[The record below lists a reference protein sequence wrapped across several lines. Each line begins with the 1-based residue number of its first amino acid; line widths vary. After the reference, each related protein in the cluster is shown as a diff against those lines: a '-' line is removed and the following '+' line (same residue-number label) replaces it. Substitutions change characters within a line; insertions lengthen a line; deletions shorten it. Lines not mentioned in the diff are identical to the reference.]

1 MFIIYVHNLLFY
13 LNLRFRNLV
22 EVLYQNAI
30 AELERGGRE
39 VCVIRPTIYMHLRG
53 YYIVTNMQSI
63 YNFTDGAHPRMFGR
77 FLQNDSMPSLQRT
90 AGQQSL

>member
-1 MFIIYVHNLLFY
+1 MYVHNLLFY
-13 LNLRFRNLV
+13 LNLQFRNLV
-22 EVLYQNAI
+22 EVLYQNVI

-39 VCVIRPTIYMHLRG
+39 ICVIRLKMYMHLHG
-53 YYIVTNMQSI
+53 CYIVTNMQSI

-77 FLQNDSMPSLQRT
+77 FLQNDSMPRLQRT